1 MMLKKVNPSMNIAD
15 LYEESYYST
24 DDETNL
30 YNKVTITHAYTNDSA
45 DEEMPLLDEQDEL
58 KNNSANDNDVDD
70 NEMTDN
76 SANDNDV
83 ADNDVSDNETTD
95 NSANDND
102 VADNETTDNSANDN
116 DVADNETTDNSA
128 NDNDVADN
136 ETTDNSANDNDAA
149 DNETTDNSAND
160 NDASSRSSTNSSRSI
175 VKKINTNTS
184 SIIRGRTRS
193 IKKKPSI
200 SRSQSP
206 SHSPRQSSSSESR
219 INIKTLLHVK
229 RKDSEKLSKNLEKS
243 EKQHKKEIIYC
254 DAIYKSGKNKGN
266 VCNRPV
272 FNSSSS
278 KCKMHSN

>member
-83 ADNDVSDNETTD
+83 ADNDVS
-95 NSANDND
+95 
-102 VADNETTDNSANDN
+102 DNETTDNSANDN